1 MNERKQVPF
10 WLFGVL
16 IALVLILI
24 GNQIGS
30 QPNNV
35 ELSRA
40 FAPVPTDPNAP
51 TAPSIEF
58 PEVSLPELPPEV
70 QQGVADLR
78 DRLAGGETIPA
89 LTPVASSN
97 QLEIDI
103 TQIRREGEQV
113 HIQGRVSNIA
123 SSSVNIPATAFSFR
137 DSAGTTYGLN
147 GNTITTLEPDQ
158 ATDIDLSVPLPPDL
172 GLTLIVA
179 VPPDPPIQQILIIE
193 TTTE

>member
-1 MNERKQVPF
+1 MNERHQVPF
-10 WLFGVL
+10 WLIGVL

-24 GNQIGS
+24 GNRIGS

-51 TAPSIEF
+51 IAPSIE
-58 PEVSLPELPPEV
+58 PPQVNLPELPPDI
-70 QQGVADLR
+70 QQGVVGLR
-78 DRLAGGETIPA
+78 DRLAGGESIPA

-97 QLEIDI
+97 QLQIDI
-103 TQIRREGEQV
+103 TQVRREGDQI
-113 HIQGRVSNIA
+113 HIRGRVSNIA
-123 SSSVNIPATAFSFR
+123 DSSVNIPATAFSFR

-147 GNTITTLEPDQ
+147 GNAITTLEPDQ
-158 ATDIDLSVPLPPDL
+158 STEIDLSVPLPPDL

-179 VPPDPPIQQILIIE
+179 VPPDPPIQQILIVE
-193 TTTE
+193 TTLE

>member
-10 WLFGVL
+10 WLIGVL

-40 FAPVPTDPNAP
+40 FEPVPTDPNAP
-51 TAPSIEF
+51 TVPSIEF
-58 PEVSLPELPPEV
+58 PEVTLPELPPEV
-70 QQGVADLR
+70 QQGVVGLR
-78 DRLAGGETIPA
+78 DRLAGGQSIPA
-89 LTPVASSN
+89 LTPVANSN
-97 QLEIDI
+97 QLQIDI
-103 TQIRREGEQV
+103 TQLRREGEQV
-113 HIQGRVSNIA
+113 HIQGQISNIA
-123 SSSVNIPATAFSFR
+123 SSSVNIPATAFSFQ

-147 GNTITTLEPDQ
+147 GNAITTLEPEQ
-158 ATDIDLSVPLPPDL
+158 STDIDLSVPLPPDL

-179 VPPDPPIQQILIIE
+179 VPPDPPIQQILIVE
-193 TTTE
+193 TTDE